1 MNDEALV
8 EMVADLFAANQAYQG
23 SWPRPGEWAWLQ
35 RGWPTL
41 HVHPVDKALLGAILS
56 VLGFEA
62 DMPSFHWTDAELT
75 IRGVEQ
81 DDDATA
87 VKKFRELREAYNK
100 KQHEHAKKSQ

>member
-1 MNDEALV
+1 MNDAALV

-35 RGWPTL
+35 RSWPTL

-62 DMPSFHWTDAELT
+62 DMPSFGWTDAELT
-75 IRGVEQ
+75 IRGGEQ

-87 VKKFRELREAYNK
+87 VKKFKELREAYNK
-100 KQHEHAKKSQ
+100 KQHEHTKKRQ